1 MFLTDGLVYLAA
13 KPTSCWTNNEGR
25 GGRRNG
31 VWERTQDAIYIFIYA
46 SVGFFFLILCTQ
58 QTENWGENG
67 PLRLHLWGVFKE
79 KISKPLS
86 RDSEACHY
94 SYLHWHPRESCRWM
108 NGVMGCKSFVRHS
121 AHQDLAV
128 GFLWEKLSRFSL
140 YNVLLSSKT
149 LHFMSEMLEAL
160 IRLHLSVNCSAK
172 WLIPWPRSCHCS
184 PAHTLTSRRSHTRW
198 GDVSFWSEH
207 GAGTWI

>member
-1 MFLTDGLVYLAA
+1 MAWCTSQRSQHPVEQTMREEEGGGMGCGREHRMPFIFLFMQALDY
-13 KPTSCWTNNEGR
+13 
-25 GGRRNG
+25 
-31 VWERTQDAIYIFIYA
+31 
-46 SVGFFFLILCTQ
+46 FFFLILCTQ

-79 KISKPLS
+79 EISKPLS
-86 RDSEACHY
+86 RDCEACHY
-94 SYLHWHPRESCRWM
+94 SYLHWHPRESCCWM

-160 IRLHLSVNCSAK
+160 IGLHLSVNCSAK

-184 PAHTLTSRRSHTRW
+184 PAHTWTSRRSRTRW

-207 GAGTWI
+207 GAGTWT